1 MESKMAYN
9 ENRQKTYK
17 FTIDFITEKER
28 DDFKNSLHSI
38 KIKTGVPIYE
48 IVQNMMIKF
57 KGEK

>member
-1 MESKMAYN
+1 MPYN
-9 ENRQKTYK
+9 PDRKKFYK
-17 FTIDFITEKER
+17 FSIEFPSEKER